1 MEKVT
6 DKTEALSAIKKETL
20 ALENVSDELKA
31 DKEVVMAAVELGSW
45 EFEHASDELKADKEF
60 VLEVIKINVDQ
71 FETASDELKADKE
84 FVMKV
89 VELSGWAL
97 EYASDELKA
106 DKEVVMAAVNN
117 DGVALTFASDEH
129 KADKEV
135 VMAAVKNDVCAME
148 YVSDELKADKEVVMA
163 AVKENSYAFQFSSD
177 KLKADK
183 EVIALQKNHDSEKEA
198 EKNEM
203 ELNENTTYRIAILD
217 NERLIL
223 NMVYTEV
230 DEEIFGVYSGMIRS
244 GPHVCYFHQYEFGK
258 FNVSD
263 DYFEFETN
271 HDLKN
276 IFIELDDLRNEFE
289 IWDDEGDSFKFSN
302 AGKEFIAANELINDD
317 GWLEAYSEGA
327 SEDFIYD
334 LQNEWQLS
342 LRKN

>member
-6 DKTEALSAIKKETL
+6 DKIEALSAIKKETL

-106 DKEVVMAAVNN
+106 DKEVVMAAV
-117 DGVALTFASDEH
+117 
-129 KADKEV
+129 
-135 VMAAVKNDVCAME
+135 
-148 YVSDELKADKEVVMA
+148 
-163 AVKENSYAFQFSSD
+163 KENSYAFQFSSD

-203 ELNENTTYRIAILD
+203 ELSENTTYRIAILD

>member
-6 DKTEALSAIKKETL
+6 DKIEALSAIKKETL

-97 EYASDELKA
+97 EYASD
-106 DKEVVMAAVNN
+106 
-117 DGVALTFASDEH
+117 G
-129 KADKEV
+129 
-135 VMAAVKNDVCAME
+135 
-148 YVSDELKADKEVVMA
+148 LKADKEVVMA

-203 ELNENTTYRIAILD
+203 ELSENTTYRIAILD

>member
-106 DKEVVMAAVNN
+106 DKEVVMAAV
-117 DGVALTFASDEH
+117 
-129 KADKEV
+129 
-135 VMAAVKNDVCAME
+135 
-148 YVSDELKADKEVVMA
+148 
-163 AVKENSYAFQFSSD
+163 KENSYAFQFSSD

-203 ELNENTTYRIAILD
+203 ELSENTTYRIAILD

>member
-6 DKTEALSAIKKETL
+6 DKIEALSAIKKETL

-106 DKEVVMAAVNN
+106 DKEVVMAAV
-117 DGVALTFASDEH
+117 
-129 KADKEV
+129 
-135 VMAAVKNDVCAME
+135 
-148 YVSDELKADKEVVMA
+148 
-163 AVKENSYAFQFSSD
+163 KENSYAFQFSSD

-203 ELNENTTYRIAILD
+203 ELSENTTYRIAILD

-342 LRKN
+342 LRKD